1 MARRGRSRGLFMG
14 KAFGKRGHFSK
25 VAKTKDEKTS
35 AADES
40 ALNGLTLVND
50 YASLPTSGIQD
61 GALYRTS
68 DQNKVWLYV
77 DGGWYLAAT
86 LANTAPVI
94 SGVNDTISIASTT
107 ATTVI
112 TATAV
117 DSEYMPLTWSYTTSG
132 LGGLATISHTDGT
145 FTITTG
151 SDPSNGTFTLNI
163 IVTDGKFTT
172 TASTSVTMVNAGP
185 TPITGINS
193 SYTLN
198 GQGGADTVLTA
209 ISADPDGASL
219 TWSYTI
225 TSGSLNGTTI
235 AQADNVFTINPHDSQ
250 DATFA
255 LTISASDGLNA
266 ATKAVSF
273 FLAHMPQVDIL
284 VVGGGGGGSAYGG
297 AGGGAGEYKTWTGTP
312 VYNREYIASVGSGG
326 EDPSNWQ
333 NPAGA
338 GTPSQFYFGTTW
350 RIRAGGGGGGS
361 TTYTSATSST
371 AYYAG
376 GGSTGGGSRS
386 GGSYPN
392 NNSAAPI
399 TNIYNSSTD
408 VGTGYRYLGGN
419 GSGDYGGGGG
429 GASASGRTGR
439 STYGS
444 SGARGGD
451 GKTWLDGNTY
461 AGGGGGGPKNNDGT
475 VETPGGAGGGG
486 NGSDSYAHNGDHG
499 TGGGGGGAY
508 ENSHDVF
515 TDDHRH
521 DGHQAG
527 TFGGNGIIIVRVP
540 STGLQPTVTGSYWT
554 TTTSGGYT
562 YYKCVRLGPYN
573 GSGRVIGND
582 GWHGAYH
589 NATSLAFEANRGTVT
604 GTLKWG

>member
-40 ALNGLTLVND
+40 ALNGVTLVND
-50 YASLPTSGIQD
+50 YASLPTSGIQN
-61 GALYRTS
+61 GTLYRTS

-86 LANTAPVI
+86 LTNTAPVI
-94 SGVNDTISIASTT
+94 SGVNDAISINSTT

-132 LGGLATISHTDGT
+132 LGNMATISHTDGT

-151 SDPSNGTFTLNI
+151 SDPSTFGTFTLNI

-198 GQGGADTVLTA
+198 SQGGADTVLTA

-250 DATFA
+250 DATFV

-273 FLAHMPQVDIL
+273 SLAHMPQVDIL

-297 AGGGAGEYKTWTGTP
+297 AGGGAGEYKTWTGTLTRGV
-312 VYNREYIASVGSGG
+312 VYAVSVGAGG
-326 EDPSNWQ
+326 EDPNFWSH
-333 NPAGA
+333 PANA
-338 GTPSQFYFGTTW
+338 GTPSQFYYGTTW

-361 TTYTSATSST
+361 TTYTSATP
-371 AYYAG
+371 AQHIMLVEDQQVEDHA
-376 GGSTGGGSRS
+376 RWVIA
-386 GGSYPN
+386 N
-392 NNSAAPI
+392 NNTAAPV

-408 VGTGYRYLGGN
+408 VGTGYRYR
-419 GSGDYGGGGG
+419 
-429 GASASGRTGR
+429 AAM
-439 STYGS
+439 
-444 SGARGGD
+444 
-451 GKTWLDGNTY
+451 
-461 AGGGGGGPKNNDGT
+461 
-475 VETPGGAGGGG
+475 V
-486 NGSDSYAHNGDHG
+486 
-499 TGGGGGGAY
+499 
-508 ENSHDVF
+508 
-515 TDDHRH
+515 
-521 DGHQAG
+521 Q
-527 TFGGNGIIIVRVP
+527 
-540 STGLQPTVTGSYWT
+540 VTT
-554 TTTSGGYT
+554 AAAAAVQV
-562 YYKCVRLGPYN
+562 KLV
-573 GSGRVIGND
+573 
-582 GWHGAYH
+582 
-589 NATSLAFEANRGTVT
+589 
-604 GTLKWG
+604 

>member
-14 KAFGKRGHFSK
+14 KAFGKKGHFSK

-40 ALNGLTLVND
+40 ALNGVTLVND
-50 YASLPTSGIQD
+50 YASLPTSGIQN
-61 GALYRTS
+61 GTLYRTS
-68 DQNKVWLYV
+68 NQNKVWLYV

-86 LANTAPVI
+86 LTNTAPVI
-94 SGVNDTISIASTT
+94 SGVNDAISISSTT

-132 LGGLATISHTDGT
+132 LGNMATISHTDGT
-145 FTITTG
+145 FTITTR
-151 SDPSNGTFTLNI
+151 SDASTFGTFTLNI

-172 TASTSVTMVNAGP
+172 TASTSVTMVNDGP

-198 GQGGADTVLTA
+198 SQGGADTVLTA

-225 TSGSLNGTTI
+225 ASGSLNGTTI

-250 DATFA
+250 DATFV

-326 EDPSNWQ
+326 ADPSHWQ
-333 NPAGA
+333 YPAGA
-338 GTPSQFYFGTTW
+338 GTRSQFYYGIDW

-361 TTYTSATSST
+361 TTYRSATTST

-376 GGSTGGGSRS
+376 GGSTGGGSRD
-386 GGSYPN
+386 N
-392 NNSAAPI
+392 HAAAPV

-419 GSGDYGGGGG
+419 GGGDHGGAGG
-429 GASASGRTGR
+429 GASEVGANQNSNSSTGG
-439 STYGS
+439 Y
-444 SGARGGD
+444 GGD

-461 AGGGGGGPKNNDGT
+461 AGGGGAGVDYQQYNNVSQGGS
-475 VETPGGAGGGG
+475 GGGG
-486 NGSDSYAHNGDHG
+486 NGAEYYSHNGDHG
-499 TGGGGGGAY
+499 TGGGGGGSF
-508 ENSHDVF
+508 NNTHSVFRDDHSHDN
-515 TDDHRH
+515 
-521 DGHQAG
+521 HQAG
-527 TFGGNGIIIVRVP
+527 TFGGNGIIIIRVL
-540 STGLQPTVTGSYWT
+540 STDRQPTVTGSYWT

-562 YYKCVRLGPYN
+562 YYKCVRLGSYN
-573 GSGRVIGND
+573 GSGRVD
-582 GWHGAYH
+582 GGSYH
-589 NATSLAFEANRGTVT
+589 NATSLAFEAARETVT
-604 GTLKWG
+604 GTLKWE

>member
-35 AADES
+35 AAETS

-50 YASLPTSGIQD
+50 YASLPTSDIQD
-61 GALYRTS
+61 GTLYRTS

-132 LGGLATISHTDGT
+132 LGGLATVSHTDGT

-235 AQADNVFTINPHDSQ
+235 AQADNVFTINPHDTQ
-250 DATFA
+250 DATFV

-273 FLAHMPQVDIL
+273 SLAHMPQVDIL

-297 AGGGAGEYKTWTGTP
+297 AGGGGGEYKTWTGTLTRAV
-312 VYNREYIASVGSGG
+312 VYNVSVGAGG
-326 EDPSNWQ
+326 EDPYRWNY
-333 NPAGA
+333 PANA
-338 GTPSQFYFGTTW
+338 GTPSQLYDGTTW

-361 TTYTSATSST
+361 TTYTSATTST

-386 GGSYPN
+386 N
-392 NNSAAPI
+392 NAAAPV

-419 GSGDYGGGGG
+419 GGGDHGGGGG
-429 GASASGRTGR
+429 GAGEVGANQVSNSSTGG
-439 STYGS
+439 Y
-444 SGARGGD
+444 GGD

-461 AGGGGGGPKNNDGT
+461 AGGGGAGVDYQQYNNVSQGGS
-475 VETPGGAGGGG
+475 GGGG
-486 NGSDSYAHNGDHG
+486 NGAEYYSHNGDHG
-499 TGGGGGGAY
+499 TGGGGGGSF
-508 ENSHDVF
+508 NNTHSVN
-515 TDDHRH
+515 TDDHSH
-521 DGHQAG
+521 DSHQAG
-527 TFGGNGIIIVRVP
+527 TFGGNGIVIIRVP
-540 STGLQPTVTGSYWT
+540 AGATQPTVTGSYWT

-562 YYKCVRLGPYN
+562 YYKCVRLGSYN
-573 GSGRVIGND
+573 GSGRVD
-582 GWHGAYH
+582 GGQNH
-589 NATSLAFEANRGTVT
+589 NATSLEFEAVRTTVSGTIT
-604 GTLKWG
+604 WS